1 VRFKTL
7 SSMLLP
13 TLVCALL
20 IGLPV
25 DGWADSGLPTGGA
38 GSSVAQGGVPGQ
50 ERPPRDGESA
60 QEDEQRQ
67 RMEKDM
73 AKKANQDRQAQLR
86 RDTEKLLQLA
96 TDLKE
101 EVDKSNENVLAL
113 EVIKKADEIE
123 KLAHSVREKMKGS
136 N

>member
-1 VRFKTL
+1 
-7 SSMLLP
+7 MLLF
-13 TLVCALL
+13 TMVCSVLFSS
-20 IGLPV
+20 PV

-38 GSSVAQGGVPGQ
+38 GSSVAQSGVPGQ
-50 ERPPRDGESA
+50 ERPQRDGEPA
-60 QEDEQRQ
+60 PEDDQRQ
-67 RMEKDM
+67 RMVKDM
-73 AKKANQDRQAQLR
+73 AKKANQERQAQLR

-123 KLAHSVREKMKGS
+123 KLAHSVREKMKGT

>member
-1 VRFKTL
+1 
-7 SSMLLP
+7 MLVP
-13 TLVCALL
+13 TLVCSLL

-25 DGWADSGLPTGGA
+25 EGWADSGPPTGGA
-38 GSSVAQGGVPGQ
+38 SSSVAQGGVTGQ
-50 ERPPRDGESA
+50 ERPPRDGEPA
-60 QEDEQRQ
+60 PEDDQRL

-73 AKKANQDRQAQLR
+73 AKKANQERQAQLK

>member
-1 VRFKTL
+1 MRFKTL

-25 DGWADSGLPTGGA
+25 DGWADPGLPAGGA
-38 GSSVAQGGVPGQ
+38 GPSFVQGGVPGQ